1 MLREPRIRDFD
12 SLEEYQEALDAYYAA
27 IDDAADRYH
36 EERMERAHKERD

>member
-1 MLREPRIRDFD
+1 MLRAPRIRDFD

-36 EERMERAHKERD
+36 EAHMERKEKD